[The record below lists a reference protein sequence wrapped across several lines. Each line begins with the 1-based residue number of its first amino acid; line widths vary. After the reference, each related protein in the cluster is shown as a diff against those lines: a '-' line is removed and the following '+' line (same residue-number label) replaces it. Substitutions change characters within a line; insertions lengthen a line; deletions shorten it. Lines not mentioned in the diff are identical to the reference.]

1 MADEEN
7 LNEKIAAIAGINNAK
22 STVDRDVVNSR
33 KIKPRLTGPE
43 RQRKIH
49 ESTIFWETY
58 YKLKP
63 KYEKKLDPKGKTKV
77 KEEATMVGR
86 VLKKS
91 EEAKQKKDEKGS
103 SGMGLFLGALLMK
116 RFLPMLL
123 AGFKLGVIAALA
135 MAVVKLGKELWNKWE
150 TFSDEGKE
158 FRETTDKRR
167 EWQHGPGAEE
177 ADKEIERRRA
187 KGDEIGAQI
196 RQIIKE
202 GQKKIADLHAAQGQI
217 RDSWAYKLSVT
228 NPIDSNQQWLLEKG
242 MEILGNKM
250 EKVDQEVER
259 KIQELKQHPDYID
272 PANRDTA
279 NAMNENNRLLR
290 GMANNIAKL
299 ASGGTTGKF
308 TGQAP
313 PVPHA
318 PRNQG
323 TYNDQPAGTPLQYNE
338 SGRDSYISSPNNLTQ
353 ALV

>member
-22 STVDRDVVNSR
+22 STVDRDVVNPR

-43 RQRKIH
+43 RQRAIH

-63 KYEKKLDPKGKTKV
+63 KYEKRLDPKGKTKV
-77 KEEATMVGR
+77 KEDATMVGR

-103 SGMGLFLGALLMK
+103 SGMGLFMGALLMK

-135 MAVVKLGKELWNKWE
+135 MAVVKLGKELWNKWKI
-150 TFSDEGKE
+150 FSDEGKE
-158 FRETTDKRR
+158 GIETTEKRR
-167 EWQHGPGAEE
+167 AFAHGEGAEH

-187 KGDEIGAQI
+187 KGDEIGARI

-202 GQKKIADLHAAQGQI
+202 GQQKVADLQAAQMKI
-217 RDSWAYKLSVT
+217 RGSWAYKLAVI
-228 NPIDSNQQWLLEKG
+228 NPTGFFAEKG
-242 MEILGNKM
+242 MEKGMDILGDKM
-250 EKVDQEVER
+250 EKVNQEVER

-299 ASGGTTGKF
+299 AGGGTTGKF

-313 PVPHA
+313 TVPHA

-323 TYNDQPAGTPLQYNE
+323 TYNNQPAGTPLQYNE
-338 SGRDSYISSPNNLTQ
+338 SGRDSYIGSPNNLTQ